1 MKSPYD
7 VILKPVVTERSMD
20 GLAGKKYTFYVAGDA
35 NKIEIKKA
43 VETIFSVQ
51 VESVNTIKLPAKP
64 KRMGVHQGYTTARK
78 KAVVTLTPGSKT
90 IEFFE
95 GMI

>member
-7 VILKPVVTERSMD
+7 VILKPVVTSGAWM
-20 GLAGKKYTFYVAGDA
+20 GWQQKYTFYVAGDA